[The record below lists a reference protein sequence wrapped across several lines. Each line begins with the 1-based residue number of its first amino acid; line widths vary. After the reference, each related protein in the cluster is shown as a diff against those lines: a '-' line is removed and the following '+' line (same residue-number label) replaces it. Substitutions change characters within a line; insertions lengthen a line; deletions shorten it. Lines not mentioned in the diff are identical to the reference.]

1 MWFKQAGCLGINVI
15 FVLGINW
22 ISSTCTADAAVPNAA
37 GHYAASAEVVFGR
50 RKRKGEGQVMDLK
63 TVCSKESDPQA
74 LRLGLPQLCL
84 DFSLN
89 VNASDSCQIELD
101 VGMRFRGDE
110 RKYFDLEPINPA
122 NLITCAAGEQLVSN
136 APIFQQICGSGVQVL
151 IFVCKR
157 QRAKTHL
164 LTLSLSFYSLLSL
177 FSIYLSISFY
187 LDLFLFALSMYLIRS
202 ISLFSSLSVSLSLSL
217 AHTK

>member
-1 MWFKQAGCLGINVI
+1 MSLRKVGCFVINVI
-15 FVLGINW
+15 FVSAINW
-22 ISSTCTADAAVPNAA
+22 ISSTCTAEQAAVTNAA

-50 RKRKGEGQVMDLK
+50 RKRQVEGQEIDLK

-122 NLITCAAGEQLVSN
+122 SLITCAAGEQLMSN

-151 IFVCKR
+151 IFVCC
-157 QRAKTHL
+157 RAKTRI
-164 LTLSLSFYSLLSL
+164 LTLSRENTHTHTVALILFTSLSFLYL
-177 FSIYLSISFY
+177 SIYL
-187 LDLFLFALSMYLIRS
+187 FLS
-202 ISLFSSLSVSLSLSL
+202 
-217 AHTK
+217 

>member
-1 MWFKQAGCLGINVI
+1 MSVRQVGCFGINVI
-15 FVLGINW
+15 LVLGINW
-22 ISSTCTADAAVPNAA
+22 ISSTCTAEQAAVPNAA

-50 RKRKGEGQVMDLK
+50 RKRKGEGQGIDLK

-110 RKYFDLEPINPA
+110 TKYFDLEPINPA

-157 QRAKTHL
+157 QRAKTRI
-164 LTLSLSFYSLLSL
+164 LTLSLILFTSLSFL
-177 FSIYLSISFY
+177 YLSIC
-187 LDLFLFALSMYLIRS
+187 LFLS
-202 ISLFSSLSVSLSLSL
+202 
-217 AHTK
+217 

>member
-1 MWFKQAGCLGINVI
+1 LI

-22 ISSTCTADAAVPNAA
+22 ISITCTAEQAAFPNAA

-50 RKRKGEGQVMDLK
+50 RKRQVEGQEIDLK

-151 IFVCKR
+151 IFVCC
-157 QRAKTHL
+157 RAKTRI
-164 LTLSLSFYSLLSL
+164 LTLSLENMHTHTVALILFTSLSFFYL
-177 FSIYLSISFY
+177 SIYL
-187 LDLFLFALSMYLIRS
+187 FLS
-202 ISLFSSLSVSLSLSL
+202 
-217 AHTK
+217 